1 MIDSIFEG
9 NTGVGYY
16 VSGGAQINIEGN
28 VIEGNGESPAVL
40 KSFADDDLSRA
51 GCVLRAGGPGVV
63 VMGASGVTLTSNVSA
78 TNPAHD
84 TCTTKV
90 L

>member
-28 VIEGNGESPAVL
+28 VIEGNG
-40 KSFADDDLSRA
+40 
-51 GCVLRAGGPGVV
+51 GPGVV

-78 TNPAHD
+78 PHKS
-84 TCTTKV
+84 CT
-90 L
+90 